1 MVDQQRNVNYGRSIL
16 NKNIL
21 ITGEQIVFETRPLL
35 WTGLFFPWLL
45 LILGL
50 IITVVPLFELIV
62 GVSDS
67 IFPEVIRWFGEGI
80 MLIGGLIMVKRILE
94 WQHTIYV
101 LTNKRVLRQKEILG
115 RSYVDCGL
123 NKIQNLY
130 IDISAFGR
138 MLGYGSVRIAAAGTA
153 GIEIGWEGVRDPL
166 GVQRQ
171 LNEAIERYF
180 NRDKRSGNNSV

>member
-101 LTNKRVLRQKEILG
+101 LTNKRVLRQKGILG

-153 GIEIGWEGVRDPL
+153 GIEIEWEGVRDPL

-180 NRDKRSGNNSV
+180 NRDERSGNNSV